1 MNQTLDHPRTND
13 EFDRLI
19 AAYCLRG
26 FIVAARSQDYAT
38 LVQPR
43 RINHVLHLLLTLVT
57 LGLWAPVWLLLGL
70 TSRDHRI
77 TLTRT
82 SPSTLY
88 LTRREA
94 RQLGI
99 E

>member
-1 MNQTLDHPRTND
+1 MIRTD
-13 EFDRLI
+13 TEFDRLI

-26 FIVAARSQDYAT
+26 YQVADRSQDYAT
-38 LVQPR
+38 LVVHQPV
-43 RINHVLHLLLTLVT
+43 NHVLHLLLTLVT
-57 LGLWAPVWLLLGL
+57 FGLWAPIWLLVAI
-70 TSRDHRI
+70 TRKDHRI

-82 SPSTLY
+82 SPANLW

-94 RQLGI
+94 RMLGM